1 MENRPD
7 MITIFSQ
14 VSSDKRLV
22 DLRLH
27 RNFPLFGNI
36 LSVAK
41 QYGIKYREV
50 SGGIE
55 FTAPKSRMQMF
66 AEKLHF
72 SQISYVE
79 I

>member
-14 VSSDKRLV
+14 VSSDKRLM

-36 LSVAK
+36 LDVAR
-41 QYGIKYREV
+41 QYGIKHREV

-72 SQISYVE
+72 SQVSYVE
-79 I
+79 V